1 MRRFI
6 PKSLAGQMIAL
17 LLLALVVA
25 QLVSLVILSDER
37 HLAAQSVAHEHI
49 LARSAGMAR
58 LLRQTPPEMHARIV
72 AAARTPRLHFELA
85 PEDSVPAGRDP
96 VERDLEK
103 QLLRLLDGV
112 VSEVHVAARERR
124 GWFGWGGP
132 WRRHWRGDDDDEDG
146 GPETGRRH
154 RDWRPMMRHG
164 PPWWRQRRFL
174 GLTLALRLDEGT
186 WLNVAT
192 LVPPRPPGWAVPSLL
207 SLAVMA
213 VLLVVVVIVMV
224 RRVTRP
230 LRRLAAASDKLGR
243 GEETAALPERGPRDV
258 RRTIAAFNR
267 MNERLQRYVTDR
279 TNMLA
284 AISHDLRT
292 PITSLRLRAEFV
304 EDSETRERMIATLE
318 EMQHMA
324 EATLEFAREEAERE
338 HTRPVD
344 LAALLQSLCDDLAEL
359 GQDVEFAE
367 TESDTSTT
375 LACRPVT
382 LKRALRNLI
391 ENGVRYGLRAR
402 VALQAT
408 PEGFGIDIDD
418 DGPGIALD
426 AIERVFEP
434 FVRLEES
441 RSPETGG
448 IGLGLAIARSIVR
461 GHGGDIV
468 LATRDEGGL
477 RASVSLPRGD
487 S

>member
-1 MRRFI
+1 
-6 PKSLAGQMIAL
+6 MIAL

-25 QLVSLVILSDER
+25 QLVSFVILSDER

-49 LARSAGMAR
+49 MARSAGMAR
-58 LLRQTPPEMHARIV
+58 LLLQTPPEMHARII
-72 AAARTPRLHFELA
+72 ASARTPRLHFELA
-85 PEDSVPAGRDP
+85 TEDAVPAGRDP

-103 QLLRLLDGV
+103 QLMGLLDGA

-132 WRRHWRGDDDDEDG
+132 WRRHWRGDDDDDDDDARRSKAERRG
-146 GPETGRRH
+146 G
-154 RDWRPMMRHG
+154 DWRPMMRHG

-174 GLTLALRLDEGT
+174 GLTLALRLDQGT

-192 LVPPRPPGWAVPSLL
+192 LVPPRPPGWAAPSLL

-213 VLLVVVVIVMV
+213 VLLVVVVIFMV

-230 LRRLAAASDKLGR
+230 LRRLAAASDQLGR
-243 GEETAALPERGPRDV
+243 GEETPPLAERGPRDV

-267 MNERLQRYVTDR
+267 MNQRLQRYVTDR

-304 EDSETRERMIATLE
+304 EDPETRERMIATLD

-344 LAALLQSLCDDLAEL
+344 LVALLQSLCDDLVEL
-359 GQDVEFAE
+359 GQDVDFAE
-367 TESDTSTT
+367 SEPAI
-375 LACRPVT
+375 LACRPVA

-391 ENGVRYGLRAR
+391 ENAVRYGQRAR
-402 VALQAT
+402 LTLQAT
-408 PEGFGIDIDD
+408 EGGFGIDIDD
-418 DGPGIALD
+418 DGPGIDEESL
-426 AIERVFEP
+426 ERVFEP

-468 LATRDEGGL
+468 LARREEGGF
-477 RASVSLPRGD
+477 RASVSLPRGEI
-487 S
+487 